1 MGRRES
7 KFLGWREIIS
17 VGDILSHL
25 AMHSSSAHHHPCRTE
40 TLSLEYLQIG
50 VSISNDG
57 LLILPKAVVPYTVK
71 VISIPVPG
79 CRTGRFIATSSKK
92 ATGEVGGLL
101 KDVLI
106 SQVPTF
112 QLIFTKGVIKS
123 GSPVGTDRRYYQCC
137 CSGGCASTL
146 HKTRLFLDDYK

>member
-1 MGRRES
+1 M
-7 KFLGWREIIS
+7 
-17 VGDILSHL
+17 GDILSHL
-25 AMHSSSAHHHPCRTE
+25 AMHSSCAHHHPCRTE
-40 TLSLEYLQIG
+40 MLSLEYLEIG

-57 LLILPKAVVPYTVK
+57 LLILPKAVVPCIVK
-71 VISIPVPG
+71 VISVPVPS

-92 ATGEVGGLL
+92 ATGKVGGLL

-112 QLIFTKGVIKS
+112 QLIFTKGVIKLE
-123 GSPVGTDRRYYQCC
+123 SPVGTERRCYQCC

-146 HKTRLFLDDYK
+146 HKNRLFLDDYK